1 MRNSVSFL
9 SVIALALTFAP
20 GCARQTEVVKIY
32 DDTGDSVNVYKR
44 LLVVDVSSDL
54 NRQRLFEDEIVN
66 QLRDKRVDGVV
77 AHTMLRFE
85 GGVPQEKITAY
96 GNAVGADAILVTRFV
111 SVESTV
117 VVEEGRTEIQSSCR
131 RGSLVDY
138 FLYDYDVI
146 REPDSVRSA
155 YEVVVVSSLYDVAT
169 RKRVWSIQSTCFDK
183 SSMLEVLLDEAR
195 VIVEQLRNDEL
206 I

>member
-1 MRNSVSFL
+1 MRNSVYFL

-20 GCARQTEVVKIY
+20 GCARQAEVVKIY
-32 DDTGDSVNVYKR
+32 DKTGDSVNVYKR
-44 LLVVDVSSDL
+44 LLVVDVSSDP
-54 NRQRLFEDEIVN
+54 NRQQIFEDEIVD
-66 QLRDKRVDGVV
+66 QLRDKHVEGVV
-77 AHTMLRFE
+77 AHTKLRFE
-85 GGVPQEKITAY
+85 GGVPQKKITAY
-96 GNAVGADAILVTRFV
+96 GNAVGADGILVTRFV

-117 VVEEGRTEIQSSCR
+117 VVEEGRTEIRSSCR

-138 FLYDYDVI
+138 FLYDHDVI

-195 VIVEQLRNDEL
+195 VIVEQLRIDEL